1 VTSERRFDEADYVG
15 LGVDAAL
22 ALAEEQGWTPRRLA
36 PGAVVTAEY
45 REGRL
50 NLVAGDDDV
59 VARAYIG

>member
-1 VTSERRFDEADYVG
+1 MGERRFNEADYVG
-15 LGVDAAL
+15 LDIDAAL

-36 PGAVVTAEY
+36 PGAMVTAEY

-59 VARAYIG
+59 VVHASVG